1 MSASYSVV
9 LFPILQYED
18 IPGEVHEDFELLEEE
33 EEWAD
38 GEDGGDEELVA
49 EGGDE
54 RTVYVDAEGEGKV
67 ELVRCFSKPEGS
79 CRKAKR
85 YLAFGLCVQAA
96 GVEEQIEEPVLNL
109 EEGRPLAEELAEAE
123 LLLVEDREVVGEEE
137 KAAVPLESVVV
148 ERVRGR
154 GRPKV

>member
-67 ELVRCFSKPEGS
+67 ELFRYSISKSEGS
-79 CRKAKR
+79 FKTKR
-85 YLAFGLCVQAA
+85 
-96 GVEEQIEEPVLNL
+96 
-109 EEGRPLAEELAEAE
+109 
-123 LLLVEDREVVGEEE
+123 
-137 KAAVPLESVVV
+137 
-148 ERVRGR
+148 
-154 GRPKV
+154 